1 MPESVRRLRA
11 GLLSAVAVV
20 ALGASAMTA
29 VATPAPVPPAA
40 SAQAAPGFADVVAR
54 VMPAVVNISTT
65 RAAEQID
72 FEASPHAPPGSPFE
86 EMLRRFFEMQRGSPG
101 AETHALGSGFIVDP
115 AGYVVTN
122 NHVIDGAN
130 EIVVILQ
137 DGSKLPAKLVGSD
150 DKTDL
155 ALLKVE
161 AEEPLPAVAFG
172 DSDAARV
179 GDWVVAVGNPFGL
192 GGTVTAGIV
201 SARGRDLN
209 AGPFDD
215 FLQIDAP
222 INPGNSGGPTFNAA
236 GEVIG
241 VNTAISTP
249 NGGSV
254 GIGFAVPS
262 ELARQVVAELREHG
276 HVERSWLGVSIQQV
290 TPELA
295 RALNLDKPRGAL
307 VADVSEDSPA
317 AKAGL
322 KHGDVIVAFDGE
334 AVDTAHDLPR
344 LVAGAEAGEPL
355 AIGVWR
361 DGKTVELETKL
372 AAAAPSRSADAK
384 QPSAEDHGLG
394 LALSSITPPTRRQ
407 LGISEEVKG
416 VLVTGVKPGGAAAE
430 TGIRPGDVI
439 EQVGRKP
446 VATPGEVA
454 DAVRDAKGEKQSAVL
469 VLVNRGGQERFVAL
483 PLA

>member
-1 MPESVRRLRA
+1 
-11 GLLSAVAVV
+11 LLSAVAAV
-20 ALGASAMTA
+20 ALTASAATA
-29 VATPAPVPPAA
+29 VATVPASAPPAP
-40 SAQAAPGFADVVAR
+40 AQAAPGFADVVAR

-65 RAAEQID
+65 RAAEEIS
-72 FEASPHAPPGSPFE
+72 APSPQAPPGSPLE
-86 EMLRRFFEMQRGSPG
+86 EMLRRFFEMQRGAPHG
-101 AETHALGSGFIVDP
+101 ETHALGSGFIVDP

-122 NHVIDGAN
+122 NHVIDGAD
-130 EIVVILQ
+130 EIVVVLQ
-137 DGSKLPAKLVGSD
+137 DGSKLPAKLVGRD
-150 DKTDL
+150 EKTDL
-155 ALLKVE
+155 ALLKVD
-161 AEEPLPAVAFG
+161 AGKPLPSVAFG

-222 INPGNSGGPTFNAA
+222 INPGNSGGPTFNVE

-262 ELARQVVAELREHG
+262 GLARQVVAQLRENG
-276 HVERSWLGVSIQQV
+276 HVDRAWLGVSIQQV

-295 RALNLDKPRGAL
+295 RALDLGEPRGAL
-307 VADVSEDSPA
+307 VAEVSADSPA

-322 KHGDVIVAFDGE
+322 KHGDVIVSFDGQP
-334 AVDTAHDLPR
+334 VKTAHDLPR
-344 LVAGAEAGEPL
+344 LVAEADTGAALP
-355 AIGVWR
+355 IDVWR
-361 DGKTVELETKL
+361 DGGKVELKASL
-372 AAAAPSRSADAK
+372 AAKAPERVAEADQPAAENHS
-384 QPSAEDHGLG
+384 LG

-407 LGISEEVKG
+407 LDIPEQVKG
-416 VLVTGVKPGGAAAE
+416 VLVTGVKPGSAAAE

-446 VATPGEVA
+446 VASPGEVA
-454 DAVRDAKGEKQSAVL
+454 DAVRGAKHDKRDTVL
-469 VLVNRGGQERFVAL
+469 VLVNRGGQERFLAI
-483 PLA
+483 PLAA